1 MIMSLEEKKQEV
13 IEDFSVYDEWLDKY
27 EYLIELG
34 KTLEAYPEEEKTE
47 DKLIKG
53 CQSRVWL
60 DYELKDGKLYFRA
73 DSDAIITKGII
84 SLLLSVYSGRTP
96 SEIAADDFDFVE
108 KIGLKEN
115 LSPTRANGLVSMI
128 DTIKWIAN
136 DAAAKEQMA
145 GQAGH
150 DENTQAGHDENTQ
163 AGHDEN
169 TQAGHDGAVIPG
181 STGNP
186 SKDVLSAEDVA
197 ALQPLY
203 ADVILALKQVYD
215 PEIPV
220 NIYDLGLIYELNI
233 DKDRKVSIVM
243 TFTAPNCPMAD
254 EVMHEVEDCVK
265 RVPGVTGCSIEL
277 TFEPVWD
284 RSMLSEE
291 ARVDL
296 GLDYEEDDYGKLS

>member
-1 MIMSLEEKKQEV
+1 MTLEEKKQAV
-13 IEDFSVYDEWLDKY
+13 IEEFSMYDEWLDKY

-34 KTLEAYPEEEKTE
+34 KALEAYPEEQKTE
-47 DKLIKG
+47 EKLIKG

-60 DYELKDGKLYFRA
+60 DYEVKDGKLFFRA

-84 SLLLSVYSGRTP
+84 SLLISVYSGRTP
-96 SEIAADDFDFVE
+96 AEIAADDFGFIDQ
-108 KIGLKEN
+108 IGLKEN

-128 DTIKWIAN
+128 DTIKWVAN
-136 DAAAKEQMA
+136 DTAAKEKMA
-145 GQAGH
+145 DQVGH
-150 DENTQAGHDENTQ
+150 DDV
-163 AGHDEN
+163 
-169 TQAGHDGAVIPG
+169 VIPG
-181 STGNP
+181 STGNL
-186 SKDVLSAEDVA
+186 SENVLTAEDVA

-254 EVMHEVEDCVK
+254 EVMHEVEESVK

-284 RSMLSEE
+284 RNMLSEE